1 MTVYTPATT
10 RPAGSPVG
18 SSAFSGRLDGD
29 GLVAQPPLFEAQPS
43 PPGPGGGVEV
53 ELGNDFAE
61 VERHELDGHSWVEV
75 VPGLVRNPGPLFD
88 QLLRDLDWSQRQRWI
103 YDRKVDEPRLTA
115 DYPRIETAPGT
126 ALRMLARRLSDAY
139 GIPYD
144 GAWVNLYRG
153 ERDST
158 GWHGDWITC
167 KRDICTVPVL
177 TLGHPRRFLIK
188 PRGGGR
194 SVRFVPRSG
203 DLIVMRGRCQADWR
217 HAVPKQSVPA
227 GPRISVN
234 FQSTFQMTPA
244 TTGGNS

>member
-1 MTVYTPATT
+1 MTVYIPATS

-18 SSAFSGRLDGD
+18 SSAVSGRHDGA
-29 GLVAQPPLFEAQPS
+29 GLVTQPPLFEAQPS
-43 PPGPGGGVEV
+43 QPGPGDGAEV

-115 DYPRIETAPGT
+115 DYPRVEDAPGS
-126 ALRMLARRLSDAY
+126 ALRVLARRLSDAY
-139 GIPYD
+139 GLPYD

-167 KRDICTVPVL
+167 KRGICTVPVL

-188 PRGGGR
+188 PREGG
-194 SVRFVPRSG
+194 SSTRFIPQSG

-217 HAVPKQSVPA
+217 HAVPKQSVRPA
-227 GPRISVN
+227 RGSA
-234 FQSTFQMTPA
+234 STSRA
-244 TTGGNS
+244 LSR